1 MRYILTGEYKEGDT
15 YADVYE
21 NLEELG
27 ETLMY
32 ISRHDG
38 EDGEVLECTIKIETE
53 YYNES

>member
-1 MRYILTGEYKEGDT
+1 MIYILTGKYKEGDA

-38 EDGEVLECTIKIETE
+38 EDGEVLEGTIKIETE

>member
-1 MRYILTGEYKEGDT
+1 MRYILTGKYKDGDA

-21 NLEELG
+21 SLDELG

-38 EDGEVLECTIKIETE
+38 EDGEVLEGTIKIETE
-53 YYNES
+53 E